1 MSLKPLST
9 SVNAAMLHRM
19 ILHWKQAEVSPLQ
32 INKMLQLYLGEIHW
46 MDNTGKYP
54 AVNFYEMRKS
64 LKFKTTEL
72 FLKCIIKCMG
82 FGIIYNSKEHNYKNI
97 AAFYSPLWH
106 STNDG
111 TYIEVTEGN
120 LNFSSKK
127 RQKALSLGG
136 SHTKNIYNIN
146 NNLSM
151 TPSEEA
157 QQGKDSCNQGDL
169 PENCN
174 LDAIKEFIEKLPSD
188 AAACQ
193 IIIKPINE
201 YTEQKFPTL
210 KACCYEASN
219 DTNLGGNDT
228 KLDSNDSPKPSTILP
243 NPATL
248 RFLSHYLLT
257 YLNARAKTYATRDHD
272 GRIYWISNLIK
283 YDFMHKMM
291 DRAVSDFIKQHGGSE
306 RAMQQQNRP
315 LSPYEYQDP
324 LTHQRLY
331 DFTNQ
336 DGKPCQARIPAN
348 AAPRPSDTVYWN
360 KFSKT
365 WMEWKN

>member
-19 ILHWKQAEVSPLQ
+19 ILHWKQAEVTPVQ
-32 INKMLQLYLGEIHW
+32 INKMLLLYLGEIPW

-54 AVNFYEMRKS
+54 AVNFYEISRC
-64 LKFKTTEL
+64 LKFKSTEL
-72 FLKCIIKCMG
+72 FLKCLAKCKG
-82 FGIIYNSKEHNYKNI
+82 FGIIFNNKGQGIKDI
-97 AAFYSPLWH
+97 GAFYSPLWH

-111 TYIEVTEGN
+111 IYYEVTNGD
-120 LNFSSKK
+120 LHFSKNVDKK
-127 RQKALSLGG
+127 PQLHTG
-136 SHTKNIYNIN
+136 SASMINNNIYNN
-146 NNLSM
+146 PKSTPTAAAELEEKNLLQ
-151 TPSEEA
+151 TKENKDCNEE
-157 QQGKDSCNQGDL
+157 
-169 PENCN
+169 
-174 LDAIKEFIEKLPSD
+174 AIKEFIKKLYLDST
-188 AAACQ
+188 ACQ
-193 IIIKPINE
+193 TIIKPINE
-201 YTEQKFPTL
+201 YTEQKIPSLKCSSDDASTSFPGANQDAI
-210 KACCYEASN
+210 KA
-219 DTNLGGNDT
+219 
-228 KLDSNDSPKPSTILP
+228 
-243 NPATL
+243 NPATK
-248 RFLSHYLLT
+248 RFLEHYLLKH
-257 YLNARAKTYATRDHD
+257 LCQNIKKFAIKTFD

-283 YDFMHKMM
+283 YDFMHQMM

-336 DGKPCQARIPAN
+336 AGKQCQARIPAN

-365 WMEWKN
+365 WMEWRN